1 MGGRSESLILLY
13 HHKATLNLSACT
25 PSLLSG
31 RSGGRRGQVLGKW
44 LIVLGASLRGCM
56 ELAAEALSPG
66 RVLDVVCATTPMSR
80 LLIVGR

>member
-1 MGGRSESLILLY
+1 M
-13 HHKATLNLSACT
+13 
-25 PSLLSG
+25 
-31 RSGGRRGQVLGKW
+31 GKW